1 MITNFQEDFFW
12 GVQYLRDDKTGEREV
27 RVFSGVER
35 EDWEFKPVCTLN
47 ISREDWE
54 FNSMLILHATS
65 AFEIVRRVALDDID
79 EEDAQEIRA
88 TSRRIME
95 FLQKEH
101 DKLTKQ

>member
-27 RVFSGVER
+27 RVFSGVEL
-35 EDWEFKPVCTLN
+35 KPVCTLN